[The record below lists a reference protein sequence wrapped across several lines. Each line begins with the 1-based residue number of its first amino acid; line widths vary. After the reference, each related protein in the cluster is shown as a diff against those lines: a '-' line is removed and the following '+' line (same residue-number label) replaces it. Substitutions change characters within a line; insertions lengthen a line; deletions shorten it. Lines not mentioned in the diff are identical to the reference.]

1 MKFKLIR
8 KLKGFFYALKLH
20 VFIPSRFFIFMGEMG
35 NLSRW
40 INKYGKT
47 TKYSDFYT
55 SNHQYD
61 KRYKLYEYILET
73 EKLNDEIDYLEFG
86 VAKGVSFRWW
96 AEKIKNPA
104 AKFYGFDTFTGLP
117 ESWGPFK
124 KGDMSGGN
132 EPPKM
137 DDARVNFYQGI
148 FQATLLPFLKTYQPA
163 KRKLIHMDADLYSST
178 LFVLFHL
185 TPLINKGDIIM
196 FDEFSVNSYKL

>member
-1 MKFKLIR
+1 MTKFFLFISVFTVFTLIID
-8 KLKGFFYALKLH
+8 FYSYQGIKQL
-20 VFIPSRFFIFMGEMG
+20 
-35 NLSRW
+35 
-40 INKYGKT
+40 T

-137 DDARVNFYQGI
+137 DDARVNFYQE
-148 FQATLLPFLKTYQPA
+148 LLHLLK
-163 KRKLIHMDADLYSST
+163 
-178 LFVLFHL
+178 L
-185 TPLINKGDIIM
+185 TIPI
-196 FDEFSVNSYKL
+196 